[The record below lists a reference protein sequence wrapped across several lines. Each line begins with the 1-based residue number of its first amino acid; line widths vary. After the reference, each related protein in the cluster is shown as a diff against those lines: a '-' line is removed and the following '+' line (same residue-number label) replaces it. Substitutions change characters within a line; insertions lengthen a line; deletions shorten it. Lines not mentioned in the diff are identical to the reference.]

1 LAGYIASPT
10 HTRAKASI
18 NSRFEAGVAALVSF
32 SNVVYYEDDSMSAK
46 TPKKFERGERC
57 FLALKK
63 NEVTIFEHGS
73 PKMAIH
79 EEKDSM

>member
-1 LAGYIASPT
+1 
-10 HTRAKASI
+10 
-18 NSRFEAGVAALVSF
+18 
-32 SNVVYYEDDSMSAK
+32 MSAK

-63 NEVTIFEHGS
+63 NEVMIFEHGS

-79 EEKDSM
+79 EEKDSI